1 MKDLNCAYC
10 QGGELLD
17 KFGIKICDLSVSQLI
32 LFKEQSKKG
41 RVIVA
46 YKDHVSEIV
55 DISEEE
61 RNAFMADVVKASNA
75 IHKAFKPNKVN
86 YGAYGDTG
94 CHLHMHLVPKY
105 EGGDEWGGVFQMNP
119 GKIYLSDEEY
129 KAICKS
135 IDDFKNDLNEKAAGT
150 VKVTTKI
157 IKADT
162 EFSDYDKIGYNSY
175 YASDRAAL
183 EYFKKNKINID
194 GYDHVFLVNS
204 FPELPRDY
212 FALGGTFINGLVA
225 MSYILYG
232 DGATNC
238 LEYCYNITE
247 TNWPAGLFLHEFLH
261 GVESYG
267 NAIGYPVPSPDGS
280 GTYGYPDVD
289 GWRTFYMDIV
299 NNNVKKNNSY
309 VGGVHPLV
317 WRLPPSMF
325 N

>member
-129 KAICKS
+129 KEMIE
-135 IDDFKNDLNEKAAGT
+135 L
-150 VKVTTKI
+150 
-157 IKADT
+157 IKA
-162 EFSDYDKIGYNSY
+162 N
-175 YASDRAAL
+175 L
-183 EYFKKNKINID
+183 
-194 GYDHVFLVNS
+194 
-204 FPELPRDY
+204 
-212 FALGGTFINGLVA
+212 
-225 MSYILYG
+225 
-232 DGATNC
+232 
-238 LEYCYNITE
+238 
-247 TNWPAGLFLHEFLH
+247 
-261 GVESYG
+261 
-267 NAIGYPVPSPDGS
+267 
-280 GTYGYPDVD
+280 
-289 GWRTFYMDIV
+289 
-299 NNNVKKNNSY
+299 
-309 VGGVHPLV
+309 
-317 WRLPPSMF
+317 
-325 N
+325 